1 MSITENTPL
10 AYATWVENE
19 QEHKAL
25 WIPQN
30 DAPPPARIVMADDT
44 LNADEAYRL
53 ASQGTYLLWRG
64 DFQNARQLLQALA
77 RRVDKKRDKRKKK
90 NDPQDA
96 GISGVDAFNRHRLQ
110 QAQRSNLLNRLL
122 IELDA
127 DAGVALRR
135 APDVRDA
142 CMAALG
148 KLDDGFLL
156 SLRALQ
162 GIIGAHE
169 WRKKGVEIPGL
180 STRIHVHYGVF
191 SPNRGEYIKLLQQA
205 PLPTSDLA
213 FDIGTGSGV
222 LAAVLAQRGVR
233 KIIATD
239 QDPRALDCARENIER
254 LGLGRVIQLQET
266 DLFPEG
272 KSALIVCNP
281 PWVPARP
288 TTAVE
293 HAIYDPGNRMLLG
306 FLNGLAGHLLPHGEG
321 WLVMSDLAEHLGLRS
336 PDFLPDAIAAAGL
349 KVVGKLDARPEH
361 PKTMD
366 ESDPLHAARR
376 AELTSLWRLALAG
389 PGLN

>member
-1 MSITENTPL
+1 MSNTENTPP
-10 AYATWVENE
+10 AYAAWVEND
-19 QEHKAL
+19 QSRKAL
-25 WIPQN
+25 WITQN
-30 DAPPPARIVMADDT
+30 DAPPPTRIVLADDT
-44 LNADEAYRL
+44 LSADEAYRL
-53 ASQGTYLLWRG
+53 ASQGTHLLWRG

-77 RRVDKKRDKRKKK
+77 RRADKKRDKRKKK
-90 NDPQDA
+90 SDPQDA
-96 GISGVDAFNRHRLQ
+96 AVAGIDAFNQHRLQ

-127 DAGVALRR
+127 DAGIALRR

-148 KLDDGFLL
+148 KMSDGFLL

-169 WRKKGVEIPGL
+169 WQKKGVAIPGL
-180 STRIHVHYGVF
+180 PARIHIHYGVF

-205 PLPTSDLA
+205 PLPASDLA

-239 QDPRALDCARENIER
+239 QDARALDCARENIER
-254 LGLGRVIQLQET
+254 LNLGRVIQLQQT

-288 TTAVE
+288 TTALE
-293 HAIYDPGNRMLLG
+293 HAIYDPGSRMLLG
-306 FLNGLAGHLLPHGEG
+306 FLNGLAGHLLPGGEG
-321 WLVMSDLAEHLGLRS
+321 WLIMSDLAEHLGLRS
-336 PDFLPDAIAAAGL
+336 PEFLPDAIVAAGL
-349 KVVGKLDARPEH
+349 KVVGKLDARPDH
-361 PKTMD
+361 PKATN

-376 AELTSLWRLALAG
+376 AEVTSLWRLAIA
-389 PGLN
+389 